1 MIEATSCGGVVIFR
15 GKILLLYKNYKNKYE
30 GWVLPK
36 GTVEAG
42 EEFQDTATREVLE
55 ETGATASIVKY
66 VGKSQYTFTVPED
79 TVEKE
84 VHWYLMMADSYY
96 SKPQREEYFVD
107 SGFYK
112 YHEAYHLLKFSNEKQ
127 ILEKAYNEYLELKKN
142 KLSDKF
148 ESDVLRKRLEE
159 LQQFL
164 TQPLCRETFII
175 KSVIYNYI
183 NRFWDGKCF
192 LLRANAKKDMRAV
205 FEKDFSEPFHKYL
218 EGEHKKAKDTCID
231 CGNGITGKEKVSIAF
246 MKEMA
251 DDLTRKRSAFW
262 NCQVDAFLCP
272 VCAFVYA
279 LSPLGFQI
287 YANKF
292 VFMNLNENISV
303 LLDVNGKKRGNGL
316 KEKGEE
322 ENYTVWFARILNKV
336 LSDKVK
342 ELNNV
347 QVILRGTRAEDN
359 YMFSIIGRDA
369 IQILKQ
375 EKVQK
380 ALKYLEQHPYVKLS
394 NEFVNV
400 HESVVMNI
408 LQYHKQYS
416 LLNQILKESLENTGV
431 IPTAYWVYVV
441 QLCTSIEK
449 RMEVNVGSISEEL
462 EQSQQGIEEKLSK
475 AKERIFMSRI
485 KMRDAGYK
493 LRKEILLAKKAEND
507 ECMRGT
513 IYQLLNAL
521 SVRNEGKFMDI
532 VIRLYSSTKLPMADG
547 FVYMLGNKEK
557 FSEYGYS
564 FILGLKGSYVDSKD
578 NKSEDAEQS
587 QDESGE
593 EK

>member
-1 MIEATSCGGVVIFR
+1 MDRVIITLGDFLKNAGIVGMKYLLDISEAEEDSDYGITSDEQGIWLDRDFA
-15 GKILLLYKNYKNKYE
+15 LHADWTDLYFN
-30 GWVLPK
+30 
-36 GTVEAG
+36 AC
-42 EEFQDTATREVLE
+42 
-55 ETGATASIVKY
+55 VKY
-66 VGKSQYTFTVPED
+66 FGKNTVYQGVLDRIERCLTKIRED
-79 TVEKE
+79 K
-84 VHWYLMMADSYY
+84 WNLG
-96 SKPQREEYFVD
+96 REEKD
-107 SGFYK
+107 D
-112 YHEAYHLLKFSNEKQ
+112 LKFITEKLLSNSYQNGFNIIKEKV
-127 ILEKAYNEYLELKKN
+127 ENPEVYLELKKN

-164 TQPLCRETFII
+164 TQPLCRETFIM
-175 KSVIYNYI
+175 KSIIYNYI

-192 LLRANAKKDMRAV
+192 LLRVNAKKDMRAV

-231 CGNGITGKEKVSIAF
+231 CGNGITGKEKISIAF

-272 VCAFVYA
+272 VCSFVYA
-279 LSPLGFQI
+279 LSPLGFQM

-303 LLDVNGKKRGNGL
+303 LVDVNGKKRGNGL

-369 IQILKQ
+369 LQILKQ

-431 IPTAYWVYVV
+431 IPTAYWVFVV

-475 AKERIFMSRI
+475 AKEGIFMSRI

-564 FILGLKGSYVDSKD
+564 FILGLKGSYTDSKD
-578 NKSEDAEQS
+578 SKSEDTKQS

-593 EK
+593 EN